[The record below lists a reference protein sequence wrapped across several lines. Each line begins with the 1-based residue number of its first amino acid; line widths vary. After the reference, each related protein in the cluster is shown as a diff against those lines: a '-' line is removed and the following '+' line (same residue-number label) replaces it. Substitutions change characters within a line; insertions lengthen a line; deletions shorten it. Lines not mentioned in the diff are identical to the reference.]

1 MNDKETLVAHRR
13 HPRRPANAPIA
24 VIGMG
29 CQLPGGADSPAA
41 LWRLLVKGRE
51 AVSTP
56 PPGRETANPGEK
68 LPTDTQPAYHRGGY
82 LKEVSR
88 FDADFFGVAG
98 READVLDP
106 QHRLLLEVVWEAL
119 EHAGLPPE
127 RLTGSPTGVF
137 TGLSYN
143 DYMDQLAGRPQEL
156 EGSILTNGHCVAAG
170 RVSYLLGLHGPSIAL
185 DTACSSSLVAF
196 HLACES
202 LHREE
207 CDLALA
213 AGVTLMLAP
222 RVTRSFAR
230 MGMLSPTGRCHTF
243 DAAADGFV
251 RGEGC
256 GVVVLKRLADA
267 RRDGDR
273 ILAVVRGSAVNQDGR
288 SDGLA
293 APSLAAQQALYRT
306 AIDRA
311 GVDPARISLVEAHGT
326 GTPVGDPVEFASL
339 AAVYGNGFSPCALGS
354 VKTVL
359 GHLEPAAG
367 ITGLIKTVLCLQH
380 GIIPPNLHF
389 TRWNPAI
396 AADATRFFVPVECT
410 PWPGNQPVRLAA
422 VSSFGFSGTNAHVIL
437 QQPPK
442 PRRRASLSASRG
454 PRPSPPEVILVAA
467 GSHQALPVA
476 ASRLADWLDNDTTD
490 APLRDIAHTMALRR
504 SPGRGRLAVVARSRT
519 ETTDALRQFADGQ
532 PHPALIPG
540 STDVTAPR
548 HPVWVFSGQGSQWPG
563 MGRELLT
570 RNKAFA
576 KALTDV
582 DALIRNEAGF
592 SVLELIR
599 AGEPITGC
607 PQVQPVLF
615 ALQTALAAAWQAHGI
630 QPAAV
635 IGHSMGE
642 AAAAVVAGA
651 LTLADGVRV
660 ICRRS
665 ALLERIAG
673 TGAMASVRLPQATIQ
688 ATLTDTHAVSV
699 AVLAAPDTT
708 IISGDADQIA
718 HLISQWDQ
726 LGIPATPIAVDVA
739 SHSPYV
745 DPLLPE
751 LHQALSSLTPRPP
764 CIPFYSTVTE
774 DPRHS
779 PLLDADYW
787 CDNLRR
793 PVRFHPA
800 VVAAA
805 QDRHQIYIEISPHP
819 VVTQSLTN
827 SLTELIPDAVV
838 LPTLRRAQDEFTT
851 FQTQLATLHCHG
863 GTVDWTPLYG
873 DGDLVDTPTITFDRT
888 RHWAA
893 GRALPTEADAL
904 PGRHTETPGD
914 QVRHTWSATAPA
926 LHLPWLNDHH
936 VHGTP
941 VLPGAGFCA
950 LLHTT
955 ARTALTGTPTDIRLT
970 DITFQDLLR
979 LDDDTQMSTTVALTT
994 GEQAACEVHSRNP
1007 DGSWQLHAAAI
1018 ARRGLAP
1025 HDTRATSVSG
1035 LSDRH
1040 PVPLDPARLYAS
1052 LRARGLEHGPAFTGI
1067 TTLRT
1072 TSRQDSFW
1080 ADIQLPL
1087 TARTPEPALSVHP
1100 VLLDLC
1106 LQLLVAG
1113 LGSESTPAPILPV
1126 QVRALRIL
1134 GDPAQAAHAHARVTE
1149 SSGTTLAGDVRV
1161 LNAQGQPVLALD
1173 GVQFTRRE
1181 PAERTA
1187 VDQWFVEPGW
1197 HRAPPP
1203 RTAPTPS
1210 GNWLIVDEGDG
1221 QAEHLAAVLRAA
1233 GAETQVWQC
1242 LPGVEE
1248 LAPLA
1253 ETFGQHLATLTNP
1266 WRGVVLLFA
1275 APSASDADPVQG
1287 AQQRVRRLLAF
1298 AQAAD
1303 EHCGAWR
1310 LYAVTRHAYAVT
1322 ADESGHPAHSTV
1334 RGVARVMA
1342 VEQPRMRPTLIDTD
1356 PGEDGLRALAA
1367 ELLADAPEDEVA
1379 LRGDTRYVARIDRA
1393 PITPTE
1399 RSACATR
1406 TVRFGQDGFRLR
1418 VGQLGD
1424 LDSLELA
1431 ATGRRWPGEGE
1442 VEVRV
1447 DAAGLN
1453 FRDVLTSL
1461 GMLGSEPATPYRIGF
1476 ECAGEV
1482 SAVGPG
1488 VSHVR
1493 PGDPVVA
1500 VQLEGGAFGSFIT
1513 LPATAVIPVP
1523 PVLAPITAAGLPTAF
1538 LTAWYALRHV
1548 AQLAPG
1554 ERVLIHSGTGGTGLA
1569 AIAVAHL
1576 LGADVLATAG
1586 SEDKRRHLRGMG
1598 IRCVMDSRTL
1608 GFAEQTRQA
1617 TDGQGADVVLNSL
1630 AGPAVRAGLESLRPF
1645 GRFIELGVRDILAD
1659 APLGLAPLRHNIT
1672 FSTVD
1677 LIELQQRRPELFAA
1691 VFREVMDHIAA
1702 QRLKPLLCT
1711 EYPLD
1716 RAADAFRLMA
1726 RAGHIGKIVLT
1737 VPNRGEATA
1746 VLPDGPPVVRAD
1758 GAYIITGGLG
1768 GLGLA
1773 TARWLAEQGAG
1784 RIILNGRRSASLET
1798 ARVINDLTSS
1808 TTVVLGDISRPDT
1821 AQRLVTAAT
1830 HGGMPL
1836 RGILHCAMVLDDAA
1850 LATVRD
1856 HQLKRVWAPKVT
1868 GAWNLH
1874 QATAAQSLDWF
1885 VLYSSMSSLLGNAG
1899 QGTYAAAN
1907 AWLDAFATW
1916 RTRNGLPTLAVD
1928 WGPWGETGQATDFA
1942 ERGYETIP
1950 TRKGLQAL
1958 HSLLA
1963 HQRVRTAVI
1972 PGPPQTWIP
1981 SAAAHSSLFEL
1992 LAPAP
1997 AEVAEPATDG
2007 GGGNAFKRPQ
2017 GGIRPQ
2023 LEALPAGIA
2032 RQTALESYLADHIR
2046 AILRTG
2052 SSTLDPHTP
2061 LKSLGFDS
2069 LLATELRIRL
2079 DTDLDVRLAS
2089 NFVWQHPTV
2098 ASLATALVLHM
2109 GLAPQDEPPLS
2120 DTSP

>member
-1 MNDKETLVAHRR
+1 MAHRR
-13 HPRRPANAPIA
+13 HPRRPANAPLA

-29 CQLPGGADSPAA
+29 CRLPGDADSPAA

-56 PPGRETANPGEK
+56 PPGRETANPGDG
-68 LPTDTQPAYHRGGY
+68 LSTDAQPPFHRGGY
-82 LKEVSR
+82 LKDVSR
-88 FDADFFGVAG
+88 FDADFFGVSG

-202 LHREE
+202 LHRQE

-256 GVVVLKRLADA
+256 GAVVLKRLADA

-293 APSLAAQQALYRT
+293 APSLTAQQNLYRT

-311 GVDPARISLVEAHGT
+311 GIDPARISLVEAHGT
-326 GTPVGDPVEFASL
+326 GTPIGDPVEFASL
-339 AAVYGNGFSPCALGS
+339 AAVYGNGRSPCALGS

-442 PRRRASLSASRG
+442 PRRRTSLPATRR
-454 PRPSPPEVILVAA
+454 PRPTPPEVILVAA
-467 GSHQALPVA
+467 GSRQALPA
-476 ASRLADWLDNDTTD
+476 AARRLADWLDNDGAD
-490 APLRDIAHTMALRR
+490 APLRDIAHTLALRR
-504 SPGRGRLAVVARSRT
+504 SPGRGRIAVIARSRT
-519 ETTDALRQFADGQ
+519 ETVDALRQFVDGR

-540 STDVTAPR
+540 TTDVTAPR
-548 HPVWVFSGQGSQWPG
+548 QPVWVFSGQGSQWPG
-563 MGRELLT
+563 MGRELLAH
-570 RNKAFA
+570 NKAFA

-599 AGEPITGC
+599 AGEPVTGC
-607 PQVQPVLF
+607 PRVQPALF
-615 ALQTALAAAWQAHGI
+615 ALQIALAATWQAHAVR
-630 QPAAV
+630 PAAV

-673 TGAMASVRLPQATIQ
+673 AGAMASVGLAQATIQ
-688 ATLTDTHAVSV
+688 ATLADADADAVSV

-718 HLISQWDQ
+718 HLISQWDR
-726 LGIPATPIAVDVA
+726 LGVPANAIAVDVA
-739 SHSPYV
+739 SHSPHV

-751 LHQALSSLTPRPP
+751 LHQALSGLTPRPP
-764 CIPFYSTVTE
+764 RIPFYSTVTE
-774 DPRHS
+774 DPRHT
-779 PLLDADYW
+779 PLLDAAYW

-819 VVTQSLTN
+819 VVTQSLTD
-827 SLTELIPDAVV
+827 SLAELVPDAVA
-838 LPTLRRAQDEFTT
+838 LPTLRRAQDEPTT
-851 FQTQLATLHCHG
+851 FRAQLATLHCHG
-863 GTVDWTPLYG
+863 GTVDWSPLYG

-893 GRALPTEADAL
+893 GRALPTDADAL

-955 ARTALTGTPTDIRLT
+955 ARTALTGTPTDIHLT

-979 LDDDTQMSTTVALTT
+979 LDDDTQISTTVTLTT
-994 GEQAACEVHSRNP
+994 GEQATCEIHSRNP
-1007 DGSWQLHAAAI
+1007 GGSWQLHAAAI

-1025 HDTRATSVSG
+1025 HDARATSVPG

-1052 LRARGLEHGPAFTGI
+1052 LRACGLEHGPAFTGI

-1080 ADIQLPL
+1080 ADIQLPP

-1113 LGSESTPAPILPV
+1113 LGFESTPAPILPV

-1149 SSGTTLAGDVRV
+1149 NNGTTLTGDVRV
-1161 LNAQGQPVLALD
+1161 LDPQGQPVLALD
-1173 GVQFTRRE
+1173 GVRFTRRE
-1181 PAERTA
+1181 RTERNT
-1187 VDQWFVEPGW
+1187 VDQWFMELGW
-1197 HRAPPP
+1197 HRALSP
-1203 RTAPTPS
+1203 RTAPTPP
-1210 GNWLIVDEGDG
+1210 GNWLIMDEGDG
-1221 QAEHLAAVLRAA
+1221 QAEHLAALLRAA
-1233 GAETQVWQC
+1233 GAGTQVRQC
-1242 LPGVEE
+1242 PSDVEE
-1248 LAPLA
+1248 LPPLA
-1253 ETFGQHLATLTNP
+1253 DTFGRHLATGTDP
-1266 WRGVVLLFA
+1266 WRAVVLLFA
-1275 APSASDADPVQG
+1275 APSAPDTDPVQG
-1287 AQQRVRRLLAF
+1287 AQQRARLLLAL

-1303 EHCGAWR
+1303 EHCGAPR

-1322 ADESGHPAHSTV
+1322 ADEPGHPAHTTV

-1356 PGEDGLRALAA
+1356 PGENGLRALAT

-1379 LRGDTRYVARIDRA
+1379 LRGDTRHVARIDRA

-1399 RSACATR
+1399 RAACATR

-1418 VGQLGD
+1418 VGRLGD

-1431 ATGRRWPGEGE
+1431 ATARRQPGEGE

-1447 DAAGLN
+1447 DATGLN
-1453 FRDVLTSL
+1453 FRDVLTAL
-1461 GMLGSEPATPYRIGF
+1461 GMLGSEPATSYRIGF

-1488 VSHVR
+1488 VHHVR
-1493 PGDPVVA
+1493 PGDTVLA

-1523 PVLAPITAAGLPTAF
+1523 PALAPTTAAGLPTAF

-1554 ERVLIHSGTGGTGLA
+1554 ERVLIHSATGGTGLA

-1586 SEDKRRHLRGMG
+1586 TEEKRRHLRGMG
-1598 IRCVMDSRTL
+1598 IRCVMDSRSL
-1608 GFAEQTRQA
+1608 DFAEQTRQA

-1677 LIELQQRRPELFAA
+1677 LIELQQRRPKLFAT

-1716 RAADAFRLMA
+1716 RAADAFHLMA

-1737 VPNRGEATA
+1737 VPDRGEITA

-1784 RIILNGRRSASLET
+1784 RIILNGRRAASLEA
-1798 ARVINDLTSS
+1798 ARAINALTSS

-1830 HGGMPL
+1830 SGGVPL
-1836 RGILHCAMVLDDAA
+1836 RGIAHCAMVLDDAA

-1874 QATAAQSLDWF
+1874 QATAAHSLDWF

-1907 AWLDAFATW
+1907 AWLDSFATW

-1950 TRKGLQAL
+1950 TRKGLEAL

-1963 HQRVRTAVI
+1963 HQRVQTAVI
-1972 PGPPQTWIP
+1972 PGQPQTWIP
-1981 SAAAHSSLFEL
+1981 DAAAHSSLFEL

-1997 AEVAEPATDG
+1997 AEGTEPAAD
-2007 GGGNAFKRPQ
+2007 GGNALKRPQ

-2023 LEALPAGIA
+2023 LDALPAGIA

-2098 ASLATALVLHM
+2098 ASLATALAIHM
-2109 GLAPQDEPPLS
+2109 GLAPRDEPPLP
-2120 DTSP
+2120 DTRP

>member
-1 MNDKETLVAHRR
+1 
-13 HPRRPANAPIA
+13 
-24 VIGMG
+24 MG
-29 CQLPGGADSPAA
+29 CRLPGDADSPAA
-41 LWRLLVKGRE
+41 LWRLLVEGRE

-56 PPGRETANPGEK
+56 PPGRGMTHPQDG
-68 LPTDTQPAYHRGGY
+68 LPAPAPPAFHRGGY
-82 LKEVSR
+82 LKDVSH
-88 FDADFFGVAG
+88 FDADFFGVSG

-106 QHRLLLEVVWEAL
+106 QHRLLLEVAWEAL
-119 EHAGLPPE
+119 EHAGMPPE
-127 RLTGSPTGVF
+127 RLAGSPTGVF

-170 RVSYLLGLHGPSIAL
+170 RLSYLLGLHGPSIAL

-202 LHREE
+202 LHRQD

-222 RVTRSFAR
+222 RITRSFAR
-230 MGMLSPTGRCHTF
+230 MGMLSPTGHCHTF

-256 GVVVLKRLADA
+256 GAVVLKRLADA

-293 APSLAAQQALYRT
+293 APSRTAQQNLYRT
-306 AIDRA
+306 ALDRA
-311 GVDPARISLVEAHGT
+311 GVDPARISLIEAHGT
-326 GTPVGDPVEFASL
+326 GTPIGDPVEFASL
-339 AAVYGNGFSPCALGS
+339 AAVYGNGLSPCALGS
-354 VKTVL
+354 VKTIL

-380 GIIPPNLHF
+380 ATIPPNLHF

-396 AADATRFFVPVECT
+396 SADTTRFYVPVQCT
-410 PWPGNQPVRLAA
+410 PWPRNQPVRLAA

-437 QQPPK
+437 QQPPTPRRTTLPAPRK
-442 PRRRASLSASRG
+442 PRL
-454 PRPSPPEVILVAA
+454 SPPEAILVAA
-467 GSHQALPVA
+467 GSHQALPA
-476 ASRLADWLDNDTTD
+476 AARRLADWLDHDGART
-490 APLRDIAHTMALRR
+490 PLRDTAHTLALRR
-504 SPGRGRLAVVARSRT
+504 SPGRGRLAVLARSRT
-519 ETTDALRQFADGQ
+519 ETVKALRLFADGR

-540 STDVTAPR
+540 TTDITAPR
-548 HPVWVFSGQGSQWPG
+548 QPVWVFSGQGSQWPG

-570 RNKAFA
+570 HNKTFA

-582 DALIRNEAGF
+582 DTLIRNEAGF

-607 PQVQPVLF
+607 PKIQPTLF
-615 ALQTALAAAWQAHGI
+615 ALQIALAATWQAHGVR
-630 QPAAV
+630 PAAV

-642 AAAAVVAGA
+642 AAAAVVAEA

-673 TGAMASVRLPQATIQ
+673 TGAMASVGLPQAALE
-688 ATLTDTHAVSV
+688 ATLADTGADAVSV

-708 IISGDADQIA
+708 IISGDRDQIT
-718 HLISQWDQ
+718 HLTGQWNQ
-726 LGIPATPIAVDVA
+726 LGIPASPIAVDVA
-739 SHSPYV
+739 SHSPHV
-745 DPLLPE
+745 DPLLPD
-751 LHQALSSLTPRPP
+751 LHQALSGLNPRPP
-764 CIPFYSTVTE
+764 RIPFYSTVTQ
-774 DPRHS
+774 DPRHA
-779 PLLDADYW
+779 PLLDAAYW

-800 VVAAA
+800 VTAAA
-805 QDRHQIYIEISPHP
+805 QDRHQLYIEISPHP
-819 VVTQSLTN
+819 VVTQTLTDT
-827 SLTELIPDAVV
+827 LTELTPTAVV
-838 LPTLRRAQDEFTT
+838 LPTLRRAQDEPTT
-851 FQTQLATLHCHG
+851 FLTQLATLHCNG

-873 DGDLVDTPTITFDRT
+873 AGDLADTPTITFDRT
-888 RHWAA
+888 RHWAT
-893 GRALPTEADAL
+893 GRATLPPADAL
-904 PGRHTETPGD
+904 PGHHTETPGD

-936 VHGTP
+936 VHNTP

-950 LLHTT
+950 LFHTT
-955 ARTALTGTPTDIRLT
+955 AHAALTGAPTDIALT

-979 LDDDTQMSTTVALTT
+979 LDDNTQMSTTVTPAT
-994 GEQAACEVHSRNP
+994 GGQAACEIHSRNP
-1007 DGSWQLHAAAI
+1007 DGSWQLHATAT
-1018 ARRGLAP
+1018 ARREPAP
-1025 HDTRATSVSG
+1025 HDTRPASVPA
-1035 LSDRH
+1035 LRDRH
-1040 PVPLDPARLYAS
+1040 PVPLDPARLYTT
-1052 LRARGLEHGPAFTGI
+1052 LRACGLEHGPAFTGI
-1067 TTLRT
+1067 TTLHT
-1072 TSRQDSFW
+1072 TNRQDSFW
-1080 ADIQLPL
+1080 ADIQLPP
-1087 TARTPEPALSVHP
+1087 TARTPEPALSIHP

-1113 LGSESTPAPILPV
+1113 IGFESPPAPILPL
-1126 QVRALRIL
+1126 QIRTLRIL

-1149 SSGTTLAGDVRV
+1149 NSRTTLAGDIRV
-1161 LNAQGQPVLALD
+1161 LNAQGQPLLALD
-1173 GVQFTRRE
+1173 GVRFTRRE
-1181 PAERTA
+1181 PAQDNT
-1187 VDQWFVEPGW
+1187 VDQWFMQLGW
-1197 HRAPPP
+1197 H
-1203 RTAPTPS
+1203 PTPS
-1210 GNWLIVDEGDG
+1210 PRPTTTPPGNWLIMDEGDG
-1221 QAEHLAAVLRAA
+1221 QGEHLAALLRAA
-1233 GAETQVWQC
+1233 GAHTEVKEY
-1242 LPGVEE
+1242 PSNAEE

-1253 ETFGQHLATLTNP
+1253 HTFAQHLTTRTKP
-1266 WRGVVLLFA
+1266 WHAVVLLFR
-1275 APSASDADPVQG
+1275 APTTPHTDPLQG
-1287 AQQRVRRLLAF
+1287 AQQRARQLLAF

-1303 EHCGAWR
+1303 EHSGAWR

-1322 ADESGHPAHSTV
+1322 EDESGHPAHSTV

-1342 VEQPRMRPTLIDTD
+1342 VEQPHLRPTLIDTD
-1356 PGEDGLRALAA
+1356 PGENGLRALAA

-1379 LRGDTRYVARIDRA
+1379 LRGDTRHIARIERA
-1393 PITPTE
+1393 PITPAE
-1399 RSACATR
+1399 RTACTTR

-1418 VGQLGD
+1418 VGQPGN

-1431 ATGRRWPGEGE
+1431 ATGRRQPGEGE

-1447 DAAGLN
+1447 HAAGLN
-1453 FRDVLTSL
+1453 FRDVLTTL

-1476 ECAGEV
+1476 ECAGEI

-1488 VSHVR
+1488 VHHLR
-1493 PGDPVVA
+1493 PKDPVLA

-1513 LPATAVIPVP
+1513 LPAQAVTPLP
-1523 PVLAPITAAGLPTAF
+1523 PTLTPTTAAGLPTAF

-1548 AQLAPG
+1548 AHLAPG
-1554 ERVLIHSGTGGTGLA
+1554 ERVLIHSATGGTGLA
-1569 AIAVAHL
+1569 AIAVARL
-1576 LGADVLATAG
+1576 LGADILATAG
-1586 SEDKRRHLRGMG
+1586 SEEKRHHLRGMG

-1608 GFAEQTRQA
+1608 DFTEQTRQA
-1617 TDGQGADVVLNSL
+1617 TDGQGVDVVLNSL
-1630 AGPAVRAGLESLRPF
+1630 AGPAIRAGLETLRPF

-1659 APLGLAPLRHNIT
+1659 APLKLAPLRHNIT

-1677 LIELQQRRPELFAA
+1677 LIELQQQRPELFAT
-1691 VFREVMDHIAA
+1691 VFREAMDHIAA

-1716 RAADAFRLMA
+1716 RAADAFHLMA
-1726 RAGHIGKIVLT
+1726 RAGHLGKIVLT
-1737 VPNRGEATA
+1737 VPDQGETTA
-1746 VLPDGPPVVRAD
+1746 VLPDGPPLVRTD
-1758 GAYIITGGLG
+1758 SAYIITGGLS

-1773 TARWLAEQGAG
+1773 TARWLADQGAG
-1784 RIILNGRRSASLET
+1784 RIILNGRRCPSPET
-1798 ARVINDLTSS
+1798 ARAINDLTSS
-1808 TTVVLGDISRPDT
+1808 TTVVLGDISRPET

-1830 HGGMPL
+1830 SGGVPL
-1836 RGILHCAMVLDDAA
+1836 RGIVHCAMVLDDAA
-1850 LATVRD
+1850 LATVQE
-1856 HQLKRVWAPKVT
+1856 HQLKRVWDPKAT

-1874 QATAAQSLDWF
+1874 QATATHSPDWF

-1928 WGPWGETGQATDFA
+1928 WGPWGETGQAVDFA

-1950 TRKGLQAL
+1950 TRKGLEAL
-1958 HSLLA
+1958 RSLLA
-1963 HQRVRTAVI
+1963 HRRVQTAVI
-1972 PGPPQTWIP
+1972 PGPAKTWIP

-1992 LAPAP
+1992 LTPAHTEAPETITNQNNGP
-1997 AEVAEPATDG
+1997 KHHQ
-2007 GGGNAFKRPQ
+2007 NS
-2017 GGIRPQ
+2017 IRPRLQ
-2023 LEALPAGIA
+2023 ALPPGIA

-2046 AILRTG
+2046 TILRTG

-2098 ASLATALVLHM
+2098 ASLATALALHM
-2109 GLAPQDEPPLS
+2109 GLALQNESPLS
-2120 DTSP
+2120 DTTP

>member
-1 MNDKETLVAHRR
+1 MAHRTR
-13 HPRRPANAPIA
+13 PRSPANAPIA

-29 CQLPGGADSPAA
+29 CRLPGDADSPAA
-41 LWRLLVKGRE
+41 LWRLLVEGRE
-51 AVSTP
+51 AVSPP
-56 PPGRETANPGEK
+56 PPGRETADPGERP
-68 LPTDTQPAYHRGGY
+68 PTDAHPPFHRGGY

-256 GVVVLKRLADA
+256 GAVVLKRLADA

-293 APSLAAQQALYRT
+293 APSLTAQQALYRT

-339 AAVYGNGFSPCALGS
+339 AAVYGNGLSPCALGS

-410 PWPGNQPVRLAA
+410 PWPGNQPIRLAA

-442 PRRRASLSASRG
+442 PRRTSLPA
-454 PRPSPPEVILVAA
+454 PRRPQPLPPEVILVAA
-467 GSHQALPVA
+467 GSRQALPA
-476 ASRLADWLDNDTTD
+476 AARRLADWLDNDTTD
-490 APLRDIAHTMALRR
+490 APLRDIAHTLALRR
-504 SPGRGRLAVVARSRT
+504 SPGRGRLAVFARSRAKT
-519 ETTDALRQFADGQ
+519 VEALRQFADGQ
-532 PHPALIPG
+532 PHPALVPG

-570 RNKAFA
+570 HNKAFA

-599 AGEPITGC
+599 AGEPVTAC

-615 ALQTALAAAWQAHGI
+615 ALQTALAATWQAYGVR
-630 QPAAV
+630 PAAV

-673 TGAMASVRLPQATIQ
+673 TGAMASVGLAKATIQ
-688 ATLTDTHAVSV
+688 ATLADTGADAVSV

-708 IISGDADQIA
+708 IISGDADQVA
-718 HLISQWDQ
+718 RLISQWDR
-726 LGIPATPIAVDVA
+726 LGIPANAIAVDVA
-739 SHSPYV
+739 SHSPHV
-745 DPLLPE
+745 DPLLPD
-751 LHQALSSLTPRPP
+751 LHQALSDLTPRPP
-764 CIPFYSTVTE
+764 RIPFYSTVTE
-774 DPRHS
+774 DPRHT
-779 PLLDADYW
+779 PLLDAAYW

-800 VVAAA
+800 VTAAA
-805 QDRHQIYIEISPHP
+805 QDRHQVYIEISPHP

-827 SLTELIPDAVV
+827 SLTELVPDAVV
-838 LPTLRRAQDEFTT
+838 LPTLRRAQDELTT
-851 FQTQLATLHCHG
+851 LLTQLATLHCHG

-888 RHWAA
+888 RHWAT
-893 GRALPTEADAL
+893 GRALPTDTGAL
-904 PGRHTETPGD
+904 PGRHTETPGN
-914 QVRHTWSATAPA
+914 QIRHTWNATAPA
-926 LHLPWLNDHH
+926 HHLPWLNDHH

-955 ARTALTGTPTDIRLT
+955 ARTALTATPTDIHLT
-970 DITFQDLLR
+970 DITFHDLLR
-979 LDDDTQMSTTVALTT
+979 LDDDTQISTTVTPTT
-994 GEQAACEVHSRNP
+994 GEQATCEIHSKNP
-1007 DGSWQLHAAAI
+1007 NGSWQLHATAT
-1018 ARRGLAP
+1018 ARREPAP
-1025 HDTRATSVSG
+1025 HDTRATSVPG
-1035 LSDRH
+1035 LSHRH
-1040 PVPLDPARLYAS
+1040 PVPLDPATLYAS

-1072 TSRQDSFW
+1072 TRRQDSFW
-1080 ADIQLPL
+1080 ADIQLPP

-1100 VLLDLC
+1100 VLLDLS

-1113 LGSESTPAPILPV
+1113 AGFESTPAPILPV

-1134 GDPAQAAHAHARVTE
+1134 GDPAKAAHAHARVTE
-1149 SSGTTLAGDVRV
+1149 NSGTTLAGDVRV
-1161 LNAQGQPVLALD
+1161 LDTQGQPVLALD
-1173 GVQFTRRE
+1173 GVRFTRRE
-1181 PAERTA
+1181 PVEPHA
-1187 VDQWFVEPGW
+1187 VDQWFMELGW
-1197 HRAPPP
+1197 HRTPPP
-1203 RTAPTPS
+1203 HTAPTPP

-1221 QAEHLAAVLRAA
+1221 QAEHLAALLRTA
-1233 GAETQVWQC
+1233 GAETQVRQC
-1242 LPGVEE
+1242 PPDVEE

-1253 ETFGQHLATLTNP
+1253 DTFGRHLATPTNP
-1266 WRGVVLLFA
+1266 WRAVVLLFA
-1275 APSASDADPVQG
+1275 APTTPDPVQG
-1287 AQQRVRRLLAF
+1287 AQQRARRLLAL

-1303 EHCGAWR
+1303 EHCAGGR

-1322 ADESGHPAHSTV
+1322 ADEPGHPAHSTV

-1356 PGEDGLRALAA
+1356 PGENGLRALAA

-1379 LRGDTRYVARIDRA
+1379 LRGDTRHVARIDRA

-1399 RSACATR
+1399 RTARATR

-1418 VGQLGD
+1418 VGRLGD

-1431 ATGRRWPGEGE
+1431 ATGRRRPGEGE

-1447 DAAGLN
+1447 DATGLN

-1461 GMLGSEPATPYRIGF
+1461 GMLGSDPDTPYRIGF

-1488 VSHVR
+1488 VHHIR
-1493 PGDPVVA
+1493 PGDTVLA
-1500 VQLEGGAFGSFIT
+1500 LQLQGGAFGSFIT
-1513 LPATAVIPVP
+1513 LPATAVTPAP
-1523 PVLAPITAAGLPTAF
+1523 PTLAPTTAAGLPTAF

-1548 AQLAPG
+1548 AQLTPG
-1554 ERVLIHSGTGGTGLA
+1554 ERVLIHSATGGTGLA

-1576 LGADVLATAG
+1576 LGANVLATAG

-1598 IRCVMDSRTL
+1598 IRHVMDSRTL
-1608 GFAEQTRQA
+1608 DFAEQTRQA
-1617 TDGQGADVVLNSL
+1617 TDGHGVDVVLNSL

-1677 LIELQQRRPELFAA
+1677 LIELQQRRPELFAT

-1716 RAADAFRLMA
+1716 RAADAFHLMA
-1726 RAGHIGKIVLT
+1726 RAAHIGKIVLT
-1737 VPNRGEATA
+1737 VPDRGETTA

-1773 TARWLAEQGAG
+1773 TARWLTEQGAG
-1784 RIILNGRRSASLET
+1784 RIILNGRRPASLET
-1798 ARVINDLTSS
+1798 ARAINDLTSS
-1808 TTVVLGDISRPDT
+1808 TTVVLGDISHPDT

-1850 LATVRD
+1850 LTTTRE

-1874 QATAAQSLDWF
+1874 QATAANPLDWF

-1950 TRKGLQAL
+1950 TRKGLEAL

-1963 HQRVRTAVI
+1963 HQRVQTAVI
-1972 PGPPQTWIP
+1972 PGPAQTWIP

-1997 AEVAEPATDG
+1997 ADGTEPATDG
-2007 GGGNAFKRPQ
+2007 GNALKRPQ
-2017 GGIRPQ
+2017 DGIRPR

-2052 SSTLDPHTP
+2052 STTLDPHTP

-2079 DTDLDVRLAS
+2079 DTDLDVRLAG
-2089 NFVWQHPTV
+2089 NFVWQHPTI
-2098 ASLATALVLHM
+2098 ASLATALALHM
-2109 GLAPQDEPPLS
+2109 GLAPRDEPPLS
-2120 DTSP
+2120 DTSS

>member
-1 MNDKETLVAHRR
+1 MANNS

-29 CQLPGGADSPAA
+29 CRLPGDADSPAA
-41 LWRLLVKGRE
+41 LWRLLMAGRE
-51 AVSTP
+51 AVGAP
-56 PPGRETANPGEK
+56 PPGREMTNPGHG
-68 LPTDTQPAYHRGGY
+68 PSADAQPAFRRGGY
-82 LKEVSR
+82 LKDVSR
-88 FDADFFGVAG
+88 FDADFFGVSG

-119 EHAGLPPE
+119 EHAGLPPD

-137 TGLSYN
+137 AGLSYN

-170 RVSYLLGLHGPSIAL
+170 RVSYLLGLHGPSITL

-196 HLACES
+196 HLACEA

-207 CDLALA
+207 CDLSLA

-293 APSLAAQQALYRT
+293 APSLTAQQALYRT
-306 AIDRA
+306 ALDRA
-311 GVDPARISLVEAHGT
+311 DADPARISLVEAHGT

-339 AAVYGNGFSPCALGS
+339 AAVYGNGLSPCALGS

-396 AADATRFFVPVECT
+396 TANGTRFFVPVTCT
-410 PWPGNQPVRLAA
+410 PWPGKQPVRLAA

-442 PRRRASLSASRG
+442 PSRRARLPA
-454 PRPSPPEVILVAA
+454 PRRPRTAPPEVILVAA
-467 GSHQALPVA
+467 GSHRALPTA
-476 ASRLADWLDNDTTD
+476 ARRLVDWLDADGATV
-490 APLRDIAHTMALRR
+490 PLRDVAHTLALRR
-504 SPGRGRLAVVARSRT
+504 SPGRGRLAVVARSRADT
-519 ETTDALRQFADGQ
+519 VDALRLFADGL
-532 PHPALIPG
+532 PHPALISG
-540 STDVTAPR
+540 AADVTAPR
-548 HPVWVFSGQGSQWPG
+548 KPVWVFSGQGSQWPG
-563 MGRELLT
+563 MGRELLAQ
-570 RNKAFA
+570 NEAFA

-582 DALIRNEAGF
+582 DALIRKEAGF
-592 SVLELIR
+592 SALELIR
-599 AGEPITGC
+599 AGEPVTGC
-607 PQVQPVLF
+607 PRIQPVLF
-615 ALQTALAAAWQAHGI
+615 ALQIALAAAWQAHGVR
-630 QPAAV
+630 PAAV

-673 TGAMASVRLPQATIQ
+673 TGAMASVDLDQATVE
-688 ATLTDTHAVSV
+688 AALVDVGADAVSV

-718 HLISQWDQ
+718 QLISLWDQ
-726 LGIPATPIAVDVA
+726 RGIPAVPIAVDVA
-739 SHSPYV
+739 SHSPHV
-745 DPLLPE
+745 DPLLTD
-751 LHQALSSLTPRPP
+751 LHQALSGLAPRPP
-764 CIPFYSTVTE
+764 RIPFYSTVAE

-779 PLLDADYW
+779 PLLDAAYW

-800 VVAAA
+800 VAAA
-805 QDRHQIYIEISPHP
+805 ALDRHQVYIEISPHP
-819 VVTQSLTN
+819 VVTQSLTG
-827 SLTELIPDAVV
+827 SLAELVPDAVV
-838 LPTLRRAQDEFTT
+838 LPTLRRAQDEPTT
-851 FQTQLATLHCHG
+851 FRTQLATLHCNG
-863 GTVDWTPLYG
+863 GTVDWALLYG
-873 DGDLVDTPTITFDRT
+873 DGGLADAPTITFDRT

-893 GRALPTEADAL
+893 GQAPSDGADAL
-904 PGRHTETPGD
+904 PGRHTEIPGD
-914 QVRHTWSATAPA
+914 QIRHTWHATAPA
-926 LHLPWLNDHH
+926 RHLPWLDDHH
-936 VHGTP
+936 VHGTS

-955 ARTALTGTPTDIRLT
+955 ARTALTGAATDIGLT
-970 DITFQDLLR
+970 DITFHDLLR
-979 LDDDTQMSTTVALTT
+979 LNDDTEMSTTVTLTT
-994 GEQAACEVHSRNP
+994 GEQAACEIHSRNP
-1007 DGSWQLHAAAI
+1007 DGSWQLHTTAL
-1018 ARRGLAP
+1018 ARRVLAP
-1025 HDTRATSVSG
+1025 HDTRATSLPG
-1035 LSDRH
+1035 LGHRH
-1040 PVPLDPARLYAS
+1040 PVPLDPARLYAR
-1052 LRARGLEHGPAFTGI
+1052 LRACGLEHGPAFTGI

-1072 TSRQDSFW
+1072 TSRRDSFW
-1080 ADIQLPL
+1080 ADIQLPS

-1113 LGSESTPAPILPV
+1113 VGLESAPAPILPV
-1126 QVRALRIL
+1126 QVRTLRIL
-1134 GDPAQAAHAHARVTE
+1134 GDPAQAVHAHARVTE
-1149 SSGTTLAGDVRV
+1149 KSDTTLVGDVRV
-1161 LNAQGQPVLALD
+1161 LDAHGRPVLALD
-1173 GVQFTRRE
+1173 GVRFSRHE
-1181 PAERTA
+1181 PADSTA
-1187 VDQWFVEPGW
+1187 VDQWFMELGW
-1197 HRAPPP
+1197 YHVPPP
-1203 RTAPTPS
+1203 GTALTPP
-1210 GNWLIVDEGDG
+1210 GNWLVVDEGDG
-1221 QAEHLAAVLRAA
+1221 QAERLAALLRAA
-1233 GAETQVWQC
+1233 GARCEAREC
-1242 LPGVEE
+1242 PSDGEE
-1248 LAPLA
+1248 LVTLTD
-1253 ETFGQHLATLTNP
+1253 TFGRYLATGTDP
-1266 WRGVVLLFA
+1266 WRAVVLLSGT
-1275 APSASDADPVQG
+1275 PSAPDTDPVQG
-1287 AQQRVRRLLAF
+1287 AQQQARRLLAF
-1298 AQAAD
+1298 AQAAE

-1310 LYAVTRHAYAVT
+1310 LYAVTWHACAVT
-1322 ADESGHPAHSTV
+1322 ADEAGHPAHSTV

-1342 VEQPRMRPTLIDTD
+1342 VEQPRMRPTLVDTD
-1356 PGEDGLRALAA
+1356 PGEEGLRALAA

-1379 LRGDTRYVARIDRA
+1379 LRGGTRYVARIDRA

-1399 RSACATR
+1399 RTARATR

-1418 VGQLGD
+1418 VGRLGD

-1431 ATGRRWPGEGE
+1431 ATDRRRPGEGE

-1447 DAAGLN
+1447 DATGLN

-1461 GMLGSEPATPYRIGF
+1461 GMLGSEPATRYRIGF

-1488 VSHVR
+1488 VDHLR
-1493 PGDPVVA
+1493 PGDAVLA

-1523 PVLAPITAAGLPTAF
+1523 QGLAPATAAGLPTAF

-1554 ERVLIHSGTGGTGLA
+1554 ERVLIHSATGGTGLA
-1569 AIAVAHL
+1569 AIAVARL

-1586 SEDKRRHLRGMG
+1586 TEEKRNHLRGMG

-1608 GFAEQTRQA
+1608 DFAEQTRQA
-1617 TDGQGADVVLNSL
+1617 TDGQGVDVVLNAL

-1645 GRFIELGVRDILAD
+1645 GRFIELGVRDIMAD
-1659 APLGLAPLRHNIT
+1659 AALGLAPLRHNIT

-1677 LIELQQRRPELFAA
+1677 LIELQQRRPELFAT
-1691 VFREVMDHIAA
+1691 VLREVMDHIAA
-1702 QRLKPLLCT
+1702 KRLKPLLCT

-1716 RAADAFRLMA
+1716 RAADVFHLMA

-1737 VPNRGEATA
+1737 VPDRGEAIA
-1746 VLPDGPPVVRAD
+1746 VMPDGPPVVRAD

-1784 RIILNGRRSASLET
+1784 RIILNGRRPASLEA
-1798 ARVINDLTSS
+1798 ARTVNNLTVG
-1808 TTVVLGDISRPDT
+1808 TTVVLGDISRTGT
-1821 AQRLVTAAT
+1821 AERLVAAAT
-1830 HGGMPL
+1830 KGGMPL
-1836 RGILHCAMVLDDAA
+1836 RGIVHCAMVLDDAA
-1850 LATVRD
+1850 LTTVRD

-1874 QATAAQSLDWF
+1874 RAVMDHSLDWF

-1916 RTRNGLPTLAVD
+1916 RTRSGLRTLAVD
-1928 WGPWGETGQATDFA
+1928 WGPWGETGQAVDFA

-1950 TRKGLQAL
+1950 TRKGLEAL
-1958 HSLLA
+1958 HSLLT
-1963 HQRVRTAVI
+1963 HQRAQTAVI

-1981 SAAAHSSLFEL
+1981 GAAAHSSLFAL

-1997 AEVAEPATDG
+1997 GDGAEPATDG
-2007 GGGNAFKRPQ
+2007 VDAAKHSAGGAAN
-2017 GGIRPQ
+2017 IRAR
-2023 LEALPAGIA
+2023 LETLPAGIA
-2032 RQTALESYLADHIR
+2032 RQTALERYLADHIR

-2079 DTDLDVRLAS
+2079 GNDLAVRLAG
-2089 NFVWQHPTV
+2089 NFIWQHPTI
-2098 ASLATALVLHM
+2098 ASLATALAIHM
-2109 GLAPQDEPPLS
+2109 GLAPQDEPTLP
-2120 DTSP
+2120 DTDQ

>member
-1 MNDKETLVAHRR
+1 MAHRR
-13 HPRRPANAPIA
+13 HPHRPANPPIA

-29 CQLPGGADSPAA
+29 CRLPGDADSPAA

-51 AVSTP
+51 AVSAP
-56 PPGRETANPGEK
+56 PPGREMTTPQTGP
-68 LPTDTQPAYHRGGY
+68 PTHTQPAFHRGGY
-82 LKEVSR
+82 LKDVSR
-88 FDADFFGVAG
+88 FDADFFGVSG

-106 QHRLLLEVVWEAL
+106 QHRLLLEVAWEAL

-127 RLTGSPTGVF
+127 QLAGSPTGVF

-170 RVSYLLGLHGPSIAL
+170 RLSYLLGLHGPSLAL

-202 LHREE
+202 LHRED

-222 RVTRSFAR
+222 RITRSFAR
-230 MGMLSPTGRCHTF
+230 MGMLSPTGHCHTF

-273 ILAVVRGSAVNQDGR
+273 ILAVVRATAVNQDGR

-293 APSLAAQQALYRT
+293 APSLTAQQALYRT
-306 AIDRA
+306 ALDRA
-311 GVDPARISLVEAHGT
+311 GVDPARISLIEAHGT
-326 GTPVGDPVEFASL
+326 GTPLGDPVEFASL
-339 AAVYGNGFSPCALGS
+339 AAVYGNGLSPCALGS

-380 GIIPPNLHF
+380 ATIPPNLHF

-396 AADATRFFVPVECT
+396 AADTTRFFVPVECT

-437 QQPPK
+437 QQPPT
-442 PRRRASLSASRG
+442 PRRRTSLPA
-454 PRPSPPEVILVAA
+454 PRKPQPSPPEVILVAA
-467 GSHQALPVA
+467 GSHQALPA
-476 ASRLADWLDNDTTD
+476 AARRLAHWLDHDGANT
-490 APLRDIAHTMALRR
+490 PLRDTAHTLALRR
-504 SPGRGRLAVVARSRT
+504 SPGRGRLAVLARSRT
-519 ETTDALRQFADGQ
+519 DTLHALRRFADGL

-540 STDVTAPR
+540 TTDVTAPR
-548 HPVWVFSGQGSQWPG
+548 RPVWVFSGQGSQWPG
-563 MGRELLT
+563 MGRELLAHD
-570 RNKAFA
+570 KAFA
-576 KALTDV
+576 KALTRV

-599 AGEPITGC
+599 AGEPVTGC
-607 PQVQPVLF
+607 PKVQPTLF
-615 ALQTALAAAWQAHGI
+615 ALQIALAATWQAHGV

-673 TGAMASVRLPQATIQ
+673 TGAMASIGLARTTTET
-688 ATLTDTHAVSV
+688 TLADAGADAVSV

-708 IISGDADQIA
+708 VISGDPDQITR
-718 HLISQWDQ
+718 LTRQWDQ

-739 SHSPYV
+739 SHSPHV
-745 DPLLPE
+745 DPLLPD
-751 LHQALSSLTPRPP
+751 LHQALSNLTPRPP
-764 CIPFYSTVTE
+764 RIPFYSTVTE
-774 DPRHS
+774 DPRHT
-779 PLLDADYW
+779 PLLDAAYW

-800 VVAAA
+800 VTAAA
-805 QDRHQIYIEISPHP
+805 QDRHQTYIEISPHP
-819 VVTQSLTN
+819 VITQPLTDSLTP
-827 SLTELIPDAVV
+827 LAPHALV
-838 LPTLRRAQDEFTT
+838 LPTLRRAQDEPTT
-851 FQTQLATLHCHG
+851 FLTQLATLHCNG

-873 DGDLVDTPTITFDRT
+873 DGDLADTPTITFDRT
-888 RHWAA
+888 PHWAA
-893 GRALPTEADAL
+893 GPPAPDPTDTL

-914 QVRHTWSATAPA
+914 QTRHTWSTTAPA

-941 VLPGAGFCA
+941 VLPGAAFCA

-955 ARTALTGTPTDIRLT
+955 AHTALTGAPPDITLT

-979 LDDDTQMSTTVALTT
+979 LDDDTQMSTTVTPTPT

-1007 DGSWQLHAAAI
+1007 DGSWQLHATATAH
-1018 ARRGLAP
+1018 RGPAP
-1025 HDTRATSVSG
+1025 HPTPPPPAPG
-1035 LSDRH
+1035 LSNRH
-1040 PVPLDPARLYAS
+1040 PVPLDPARLYAT
-1052 LRARGLEHGPAFTGI
+1052 LRACGLEHGPAFTGI
-1067 TTLRT
+1067 TTLHT
-1072 TSRQDSFW
+1072 TSRRDSFW
-1080 ADIQLPL
+1080 ADIQLPPP
-1087 TARTPEPALSVHP
+1087 ARTPEPALSIHP

-1106 LQLLVAG
+1106 LQLLVAAIDF
-1113 LGSESTPAPILPV
+1113 ESTPAPILPL
-1126 QVRALRIL
+1126 QVRTLRIL
-1134 GDPAQAAHAHARVTE
+1134 GDPAQAAHAHAQVTE
-1149 SSGTTLAGDVRV
+1149 NNGTTLAGDVRL
-1161 LNAQGQPVLALD
+1161 LNAQGRPVLALD
-1173 GVQFTRRE
+1173 GVRFTRSE
-1181 PAERTA
+1181 PAQDNT
-1187 VDQWFVEPGW
+1187 VDQWFLQHGW
-1197 HRAPPP
+1197 HRAPSPRPTTTPP
-1203 RTAPTPS
+1203 
-1210 GNWLIVDEGDG
+1210 GNWLILDEGDG
-1221 QAEHLAAVLRAA
+1221 QGEHLAALLHTA
-1233 GAETQVWQC
+1233 GAQTQVRQY
-1242 LPGVEE
+1242 PANTEE

-1253 ETFGQHLATLTNP
+1253 AAFGQHLTTPTNP
-1266 WRGVVLLFA
+1266 WRAVVLLFR
-1275 APSASDADPVQG
+1275 APTTPHPHPTQD
-1287 AQQRVRRLLAF
+1287 AQQRARQLLAF

-1303 EHCGAWR
+1303 QHSGPWR

-1322 ADESGHPAHSTV
+1322 QDETGHPAHSTV

-1342 VEQPRMRPTLIDTD
+1342 VEQPHLRPTLIDTD
-1356 PGEDGLRALAA
+1356 PGKNGLQALAT

-1379 LRGDTRYVARIDRA
+1379 LRGNTRHIARIDRA
-1393 PITPTE
+1393 PLTPTE
-1399 RSACATR
+1399 RTTCTTR

-1418 VGQLGD
+1418 AGQLGN

-1431 ATGRRWPGEGE
+1431 ATGRRHPDEGE
-1442 VEVRV
+1442 VEVRIN
-1447 DAAGLN
+1447 ATGLN
-1453 FRDVLTSL
+1453 FRDILTTL
-1461 GMLGSEPATPYRIGF
+1461 GMLGSEPTTPYRIGF
-1476 ECAGEV
+1476 ECAGEI

-1488 VSHVR
+1488 VHHLR
-1493 PGDPVVA
+1493 PKDPVLA
-1500 VQLEGGAFGSFIT
+1500 IQLEGGTFGSFIT
-1513 LPATAVIPVP
+1513 LPATAVTPLP
-1523 PVLAPITAAGLPTAF
+1523 PTLTPTTAAGLPTAF
-1538 LTAWYALRHV
+1538 LTAWYALRHL

-1554 ERVLIHSGTGGTGLA
+1554 ERVLIHSATGGTGLA
-1569 AIAVAHL
+1569 AIAVARL
-1576 LGADVLATAG
+1576 LGADILATAG
-1586 SEDKRRHLRGMG
+1586 SEEKRNHLRAMG

-1608 GFAEQTRQA
+1608 DFAKQTRQA
-1617 TDGQGADVVLNSL
+1617 TDGQGVDVVLNSL
-1630 AGPAVRAGLESLRPF
+1630 TGPAVRAGLETLRPF

-1659 APLGLAPLRHNIT
+1659 APLRLAPLRHNIT

-1677 LIELQQRRPELFAA
+1677 LIELQQQRPKLFAT
-1691 VFREVMDHIAA
+1691 VFRETMDHIAA

-1716 RAADAFRLMA
+1716 RAADAFHLMA
-1726 RAGHIGKIVLT
+1726 RAGHTGKIVLT
-1737 VPNRGEATA
+1737 VPDRGETTA
-1746 VLPDGPPVVRAD
+1746 VLPDGPPVVRTD

-1768 GLGLA
+1768 GLGMA
-1773 TARWLAEQGAG
+1773 TARWLAEQGAT
-1784 RIILNGRRSASLET
+1784 RIILNSRRCPSLET
-1798 ARVINDLTSS
+1798 AQAINELASS
-1808 TTVVLGDISRPDT
+1808 TTVILGDISRPET

-1830 HGGMPL
+1830 SSGVPL
-1836 RGILHCAMVLDDAA
+1836 RGIVHCAMVLDDAA

-1856 HQLKRVWAPKVT
+1856 HQLKRVWDPKVT

-1874 QATAAQSLDWF
+1874 QATATHSLDWF

-1916 RTRNGLPTLAVD
+1916 RTRNGQPTLAVD
-1928 WGPWGETGQATDFA
+1928 WGPWGETGQAVDFA

-1950 TRKGLQAL
+1950 TRKGLEAL
-1958 HSLLA
+1958 HALLA
-1963 HQRVRTAVI
+1963 HQRVQTAVI
-1972 PGPPQTWIP
+1972 PGPAQTWIP
-1981 SAAAHSSLFEL
+1981 STAAHSSLFEH

-1997 AEVAEPATDG
+1997 TEATTDKS
-2007 GGGNAFKRPQ
+2007 NTPQ
-2017 GGIRPQ
+2017 HPQDNIRSR

-2032 RQTALESYLADHIR
+2032 RQTALESYLTDHIR
-2046 AILRTG
+2046 TILRTG

-2079 DTDLDVRLAS
+2079 DTDLNIRLAG
-2089 NFVWQHPTV
+2089 NFIWQHPTIT
-2098 ASLATALVLHM
+2098 SLATALAIHM
-2109 GLAPQDEPPLS
+2109 GLASQDEPPLS
-2120 DTSP
+2120 GTSL

>member
-1 MNDKETLVAHRR
+1 MAHRT
-13 HPRRPANAPIA
+13 HPRHQVNPPIA

-29 CQLPGGADSPAA
+29 CRLPGDADSPAA

-56 PPGRETANPGEK
+56 PPGREMTNPEDG
-68 LPTDTQPAYHRGGY
+68 LPSHAQPVFHRGGY
-82 LKEVSR
+82 LKDISR
-88 FDADFFGVAG
+88 FDADFFGVSG

-106 QHRLLLEVVWEAL
+106 QHRLLLEVAWEAL

-127 RLTGSPTGVF
+127 RLAGSPTGVF

-143 DYMDQLAGRPQEL
+143 DYMDQLAGQPQEL

-170 RVSYLLGLHGPSIAL
+170 RLSYLLGLHGPSLAV

-202 LHREE
+202 LHRND

-222 RVTRSFAR
+222 RITRSFAR
-230 MGMLSPTGRCHTF
+230 MGMLSPTGHCHTF

-256 GVVVLKRLADA
+256 GAVVLKRLADA
-267 RRDGDR
+267 RKDGDR

-293 APSLAAQQALYRT
+293 APSLTAQQTLYRT
-306 AIDRA
+306 ALDRA

-339 AAVYGNGFSPCALGS
+339 AAVYGNGLSPCALGS
-354 VKTVL
+354 VKTIL

-380 GIIPPNLHF
+380 GTIPPNLHF

-396 AADATRFFVPVECT
+396 AADTTRFFVPVDCT

-437 QQPPK
+437 QQPPT
-442 PRRRASLSASRG
+442 PRRPSLPAPRK
-454 PRPSPPEVILVAA
+454 PRPSPAEVILVAA
-467 GSHQALPVA
+467 GSHQALPDA
-476 ASRLADWLDNDTTD
+476 ARRLADWLDNDGANT
-490 APLRDIAHTMALRR
+490 PLRDTAHTLALRR
-504 SPGRGRLAVVARSRT
+504 SPGRGRLAVLARSRT
-519 ETTDALRQFADGQ
+519 ETVDALRLFADGL

-540 STDVTAPR
+540 TTDVTAPR
-548 HPVWVFSGQGSQWPG
+548 QPVWVFSGQGSQWPG
-563 MGRELLT
+563 MGRELLAHD
-570 RNKAFA
+570 KAFA
-576 KALTDV
+576 KALNEV

-592 SVLELIR
+592 SVLGLIR

-607 PQVQPVLF
+607 PKVQPVLF
-615 ALQTALAAAWQAHGI
+615 ALQIALAATWQAHGVR
-630 QPAAV
+630 PAAV

-660 ICRRS
+660 ICHRS

-673 TGAMASVRLPQATIQ
+673 TGAMASVGLAQTTVE
-688 ATLTDTHAVSV
+688 ATLADAGADAVSV

-708 IISGDADQIA
+708 IISGDADQIT
-718 HLISQWDQ
+718 HLTSQWDQ
-726 LGIPATPIAVDVA
+726 LGIPAALIAVDVA
-739 SHSPYV
+739 SHSPHV
-745 DPLLPE
+745 DSLLPD

-764 CIPFYSTVTE
+764 RIPFYSTVTE
-774 DPRHS
+774 DPRHTS
-779 PLLDADYW
+779 LLDAAYW

-819 VVTQSLTN
+819 VVTQSLTD
-827 SLTELIPDAVV
+827 SLTELVPDAVV
-838 LPTLRRAQDEFTT
+838 LPTLRRAQDEPTT
-851 FQTQLATLHCHG
+851 FRAQLATLHCNG
-863 GTVDWTPLYG
+863 GTVDWTHLYG
-873 DGDLVDTPTITFDRT
+873 EDNLVDAPTITFDRT
-888 RHWAA
+888 HHWAV
-893 GRALPTEADAL
+893 GRTTPAHVDAL

-914 QVRHTWSATAPA
+914 QVRHTWSAAAPA

-941 VLPGAGFCA
+941 ILPGAGFCA

-955 ARTALTGTPTDIRLT
+955 AHAALTSVPTDIGLT

-979 LDDDTQMSTTVALTT
+979 LDDDTQMSTTVTLTN

-1018 ARRGLAP
+1018 ARRGPAP
-1025 HDTRATSVSG
+1025 HDARPTSVPS

-1040 PVPLDPARLYAS
+1040 PVPLDPARLYAA
-1052 LRARGLEHGPAFTGI
+1052 LRACGLEHGPAFTGI
-1067 TTLRT
+1067 TTLHT
-1072 TSRQDSFW
+1072 TSHRDSFW
-1080 ADIQLPL
+1080 ADIQLPP
-1087 TARTPEPALSVHP
+1087 TARTPEPALSIHP

-1113 LGSESTPAPILPV
+1113 IGFESTPAPILPL

-1134 GDPAQAAHAHARVTE
+1134 GDPTQAAHAHARVTE
-1149 SSGTTLAGDVRV
+1149 NNGTTLAGDVRV
-1161 LNAQGQPVLALD
+1161 LNAQGQPLLALD
-1173 GVQFTRRE
+1173 GVRFTRRE
-1181 PAERTA
+1181 PTQDNA
-1187 VDQWFVEPGW
+1187 VDQWFMQHGW
-1197 HRAPPP
+1197 HRTPSP
-1203 RTAPTPS
+1203 RTTTTPP
-1210 GNWLIVDEGDG
+1210 GNWLIMDEGDG
-1221 QAEHLAAVLRAA
+1221 QGEHLATLLRAA
-1233 GAETQVWQC
+1233 GAQTEVREY
-1242 LPGVEE
+1242 PSDAEE

-1253 ETFGQHLATLTNP
+1253 DTFGQHLTTPTNP
-1266 WRGVVLLFA
+1266 WRAVVLLFR
-1275 APSASDADPVQG
+1275 APTAPHTDPVQG
-1287 AQQRVRRLLAF
+1287 AQQRARRLLAF

-1303 EHCGAWR
+1303 EHRGAWR

-1322 ADESGHPAHSTV
+1322 EDESGHPAHSTV

-1342 VEQPRMRPTLIDTD
+1342 VEQPHMRPTLIDTD
-1356 PGEDGLRALAA
+1356 PGENGLRALAV

-1379 LRGDTRYVARIDRA
+1379 LRGDTRHIARINRA

-1399 RSACATR
+1399 RTACATR

-1418 VGQLGD
+1418 VGQLGN

-1431 ATGRRWPGEGE
+1431 ATGRRQPGEGE

-1447 DAAGLN
+1447 DATGLN
-1453 FRDVLTSL
+1453 FRDVLTTL
-1461 GMLGSEPATPYRIGF
+1461 GMLGSKPDTPYRIGF
-1476 ECAGEV
+1476 ECAGEI

-1488 VSHVR
+1488 VHHLR
-1493 PGDPVVA
+1493 PKDNVLA

-1513 LPATAVIPVP
+1513 LPAAAVTPLP
-1523 PVLAPITAAGLPTAF
+1523 PTLSPTTAAGLPTAY

-1554 ERVLIHSGTGGTGLA
+1554 ERVLIHSATGGTGLA
-1569 AIAVAHL
+1569 AIAVARL
-1576 LGADVLATAG
+1576 LGADILATAG
-1586 SEDKRRHLRGMG
+1586 SEEKRHHLRGMG

-1608 GFAEQTRQA
+1608 DFAEQTRQA
-1617 TDGQGADVVLNSL
+1617 TDGQGVDVVLNSL
-1630 AGPAVRAGLESLRPF
+1630 SGPAVRAGLESLRPF

-1659 APLGLAPLRHNIT
+1659 APLRLAPLRHNIT

-1677 LIELQQRRPELFAA
+1677 LIELQQRRPELFAT
-1691 VFREVMDHIAA
+1691 VFREAMGQIAA

-1716 RAADAFRLMA
+1716 RAADAFHLMA

-1737 VPNRGEATA
+1737 VPDRGETTA
-1746 VLPDGPPVVRAD
+1746 VLPDGPPVVRTD

-1773 TARWLAEQGAG
+1773 TARWLAEQGAS
-1784 RIILNGRRSASLET
+1784 RIILNGRRCPSLET
-1798 ARVINDLTSS
+1798 ARDINELASS

-1830 HGGMPL
+1830 TGGVPL
-1836 RGILHCAMVLDDAA
+1836 RGIVHCAMVLDDAA

-1874 QATAAQSLDWF
+1874 QATATHSLDWF

-1916 RTRNGLPTLAVD
+1916 RTRNGSPTLAVD
-1928 WGPWGETGQATDFA
+1928 WGPWGETGQAVDFA

-1950 TRKGLQAL
+1950 TRKGLEAL

-1963 HQRVRTAVI
+1963 HQRVQTAVI
-1972 PGPPQTWIP
+1972 PGPAQTWIP
-1981 SAAAHSSLFEL
+1981 SAAAYSSLFEL

-1997 AEVAEPATDG
+1997 SESAEPVTDG
-2007 GGGNAFKRPQ
+2007 DNTLKRPQ
-2017 GGIRPQ
+2017 GGIRCR

-2098 ASLATALVLHM
+2098 ASLATALAIHM
-2109 GLAPQDEPPLS
+2109 GLAPRDEPPHS
-2120 DTSP
+2120 GSSS

>member
-1 MNDKETLVAHRR
+1 MAHRR
-13 HPRRPANAPIA
+13 HAPRPANAPIA

-29 CQLPGGADSPAA
+29 CRLPGDADSPAA
-41 LWRLLVKGRE
+41 FWRLLVEGRE
-51 AVSTP
+51 AVGAP
-56 PPGRETANPGEK
+56 PPGRETAGPRNGPS
-68 LPTDTQPAYHRGGY
+68 PDAQPAFHRGGY
-82 LKEVSR
+82 LKDVSR

-119 EHAGLPPE
+119 EHAGLPPD
-127 RLTGSPTGVF
+127 RLTGSPTGMF

-143 DYMDQLAGRPQEL
+143 DYMDQLVGRPQEL

-256 GVVVLKRLADA
+256 GVAVLKRLADA

-293 APSLAAQQALYRT
+293 APSPTAQQALYRT
-306 AIDRA
+306 ALGRA
-311 GVDPARISLVEAHGT
+311 GVDPARVSLVEAHGT

-339 AAVYGNGFSPCALGS
+339 AAVYGNGLSPCALGS
-354 VKTVL
+354 VKTAL

-396 AADATRFFVPVECT
+396 TADSTRFFVPVECT
-410 PWPGNQPVRLAA
+410 PWPGKQPVRLAA
-422 VSSFGFSGTNAHVIL
+422 VSSFGFSGTNAHVIV

-442 PRRRASLSASRG
+442 PSRRAGLPG
-454 PRPSPPEVILVAA
+454 PRRPRTAPPEVILVAA
-467 GSHQALPVA
+467 GSRRALPTA
-476 ASRLADWLDNDTTD
+476 ARRLADWLEADGAN
-490 APLRDIAHTMALRR
+490 APLRDVAHTLALRR
-504 SPGRGRLAVVARSRT
+504 SPGRGRLAVVARSRA
-519 ETTDALRQFADGQ
+519 ETVDALRLFVDGL
-532 PHPALIPG
+532 PHPALVSG
-540 STDVTAPR
+540 TTDVTAPR
-548 HPVWVFSGQGSQWPG
+548 RPVWVFSGQGSQRTG
-563 MGRELLT
+563 MGRELLA
-570 RNKAFA
+570 RNETFT

-592 SVLELIR
+592 SALELIR

-607 PQVQPVLF
+607 PRIQPVLF
-615 ALQTALAAAWQAHGI
+615 ALQIALAATWQAHGVR
-630 QPAAV
+630 PAAV

-673 TGAMASVRLPQATIQ
+673 TGAMASVGLDQATVE
-688 ATLTDTHAVSV
+688 AALVDAGADAVSV

-708 IISGDADQIA
+708 VISGDADQIA
-718 HLISQWDQ
+718 HLIGQWDQ
-726 LGIPATPIAVDVA
+726 RGIPATPIAVDVA
-739 SHSPYV
+739 SHSPHV
-745 DPLLPE
+745 DPLLTD
-751 LHQALSSLTPRPP
+751 LHQALLGLTPRPP
-764 CIPFYSTVTE
+764 HIPFYSTVTE
-774 DPRHS
+774 DPRHR
-779 PLLDADYW
+779 PLLDAAYW

-805 QDRHQIYIEISPHP
+805 LDRHQVYIEISPHP
-819 VVTQSLTN
+819 VVTQSLTD
-827 SLTELIPDAVV
+827 SLAELVPDAVV
-838 LPTLRRAQDEFTT
+838 LPTLRREQDESTT
-851 FQTQLATLHCHG
+851 LRTQLATLHCNG
-863 GTVDWTPLYG
+863 GTVDWTSLYG
-873 DGDLVDTPTITFDRT
+873 DGVLVEAPTITFDRT
-888 RHWAA
+888 RHWAV
-893 GRALPTEADAL
+893 GQELPADTDAL
-904 PGRHTETPGD
+904 PGRHTEIPGD
-914 QVRHTWSATAPA
+914 QIRHTWRATAPVRN
-926 LHLPWLNDHH
+926 LPWLGDHH
-936 VHGTP
+936 VHGAP

-955 ARTALTGTPTDIRLT
+955 ARTALTGAATDIGLT
-970 DITFQDLLR
+970 DITFHDLLR
-979 LDDDTQMSTTVALTT
+979 LSDDTEMSTTVTLTT
-994 GEQAACEVHSRNP
+994 GEQATCEIHSRNP
-1007 DGSWQLHAAAI
+1007 DGSWQLHATAL

-1025 HDTRATSVSG
+1025 HETHATPAHG
-1035 LSDRH
+1035 LSHRH
-1040 PVPLDPARLYAS
+1040 PVPLDPARLYAR
-1052 LRARGLEHGPAFTGI
+1052 LRACGLEHGPAFTGI
-1067 TTLRT
+1067 TALRT
-1072 TSRQDSFW
+1072 TRRQDSFW
-1080 ADIQLPL
+1080 ADVQLPP
-1087 TARTPEPALSVHP
+1087 TARTPEPALDIHP

-1113 LGSESTPAPILPV
+1113 VGLESAPAPILPV

-1149 SSGTTLAGDVRV
+1149 NSDTTLAGDVRV
-1161 LNAQGQPVLALD
+1161 LDTDGRPVLALD
-1173 GVQFTRRE
+1173 GVRFTRRE
-1181 PAERTA
+1181 PAEGAA
-1187 VDQWFVEPGW
+1187 VDQWFMELGW
-1197 HRAPPP
+1197 HQVPPP
-1203 RTAPTPS
+1203 RTAPAPP
-1210 GNWLIVDEGDG
+1210 GNWLVVDEGDG
-1221 QAEHLAAVLRAA
+1221 RAERLAALLRAA
-1233 GAETQVWQC
+1233 GAEAEVREC
-1242 LPGVEE
+1242 PSDVEE
-1248 LAPLA
+1248 LTPLA
-1253 ETFGQHLATLTNP
+1253 ETFGRHLTAGTNP
-1266 WRGVVLLFA
+1266 WRAVVLLFG
-1275 APSASDADPVQG
+1275 APPVPDTDPVEG
-1287 AQQRVRRLLAF
+1287 AQQRARRLLAF

-1303 EHCGAWR
+1303 EHRGAWR
-1310 LYAVTRHAYAVT
+1310 LYAVTQHAYAVT
-1322 ADESGHPAHSTV
+1322 ADESGHPAHGTV

-1356 PGEDGLRALAA
+1356 PGDEGLRVLAA

-1379 LRGDTRYVARIDRA
+1379 LRGDTRYAARIDRA
-1393 PITPTE
+1393 PVTAAE
-1399 RSACATR
+1399 RAACATR

-1431 ATGRRWPGEGE
+1431 ATGRRRPGEGE

-1447 DAAGLN
+1447 EATGLN

-1488 VSHVR
+1488 VDHVR
-1493 PGDPVVA
+1493 PGDPVLA
-1500 VQLEGGAFGSFIT
+1500 VQFEGGCFGSFIT
-1513 LPATAVIPVP
+1513 LPASAVTPVP
-1523 PVLAPITAAGLPTAF
+1523 PALSPTTAAGLPTAF

-1554 ERVLIHSGTGGTGLA
+1554 ERVLIHSATGGTGLA
-1569 AIAVAHL
+1569 AIAVARL

-1586 SEDKRRHLRGMG
+1586 TEEKRRHLRGMG
-1598 IRCVMDSRTL
+1598 VRCVMDSRTL
-1608 GFAEQTRQA
+1608 DFAQQARRA
-1617 TDGQGADVVLNSL
+1617 TDGQGVDVVLNSL

-1645 GRFIELGVRDILAD
+1645 GRFVELGVRDILAD
-1659 APLGLAPLRHNIT
+1659 AALGLAPLRHNIT

-1677 LIELQQRRPELFAA
+1677 LIELQQRRPELFTT
-1691 VFREVMDHIAA
+1691 VLREVMDHIAA
-1702 QRLKPLLCT
+1702 ERLKPLLCT

-1716 RAADAFRLMA
+1716 RAADAFHLMA

-1737 VPNRGEATA
+1737 VPDRGEATA
-1746 VLPDGPPVVRAD
+1746 VVPDGTPVVRAD

-1773 TARWLAEQGAG
+1773 TARWLAEQGAD
-1784 RIILNGRRSASLET
+1784 RIILNGRRPASLEA
-1798 ARVINDLTSS
+1798 ARTINDLASS
-1808 TTVVLGDISRPDT
+1808 ATVVLGDISRPGI
-1821 AQRLVTAAT
+1821 AERLVTAAT
-1830 HGGMPL
+1830 NGGVPL
-1836 RGILHCAMVLDDAA
+1836 RGIVHCAMVLDDAA
-1850 LATVRD
+1850 LTTVRD

-1874 QATAAQSLDWF
+1874 RATADHSLDWF

-1928 WGPWGETGQATDFA
+1928 WGPWGETGQAVDFA

-1950 TRKGLQAL
+1950 TRKGLEAL
-1958 HSLLA
+1958 HSLLT

-1972 PGPPQTWIP
+1972 PGPPRTWIP
-1981 SAAAHSSLFEL
+1981 GAAAHSSLFEL
-1992 LAPAP
+1992 LAPSP
-1997 AEVAEPATDG
+1997 GEGAEPATDR
-2007 GGGNAFKRPQ
+2007 GNFPARSQ
-2017 GGIRPQ
+2017 DSASGIRAR
-2023 LEALPAGIA
+2023 LETLPAGIA
-2032 RQTALESYLADHIR
+2032 RQRALESYLADHIR

-2069 LLATELRIRL
+2069 LLATELRVRL
-2079 DTDLDVRLAS
+2079 DTDLAVRLAS

-2098 ASLATALVLHM
+2098 RSLATALAIHM
-2109 GLAPQDEPPLS
+2109 GLAPRDEPSPS
-2120 DTSP
+2120 DTDS

>member
-1 MNDKETLVAHRR
+1 MAHRT
-13 HPRRPANAPIA
+13 HPRRPVNPPLA

-29 CQLPGGADSPAA
+29 CRLPGDADSPAA

-51 AVSTP
+51 AVSPP
-56 PPGRETANPGEK
+56 PPGREMTNPEVGT
-68 LPTDTQPAYHRGGY
+68 PAPAQPAFHRGGY
-82 LKEVSR
+82 LKDVSR
-88 FDADFFGVAG
+88 FDADFFGVSG

-106 QHRLLLEVVWEAL
+106 QHRLLLEVAWEAL

-127 RLTGSPTGVF
+127 RLTGSSTGVF

-170 RVSYLLGLHGPSIAL
+170 RLSYLLGLHGPSIAL

-202 LHREE
+202 LLRQD
-207 CDLALA
+207 CDIALA

-230 MGMLSPTGRCHTF
+230 MGMLSPTGHCHTF

-267 RRDGDR
+267 RNDGDR

-293 APSLAAQQALYRT
+293 APSLTAQQALYRT
-306 AIDRA
+306 ALDRA

-339 AAVYGNGFSPCALGS
+339 AAVYGNGLSPCALGS
-354 VKTVL
+354 VKTIL

-380 GIIPPNLHF
+380 GTIPPNLNF

-396 AADATRFFVPVECT
+396 AADTTRFFIPVECT
-410 PWPGNQPVRLAA
+410 PWPGKQPVRLAA

-437 QQPPK
+437 QQPPT
-442 PRRRASLSASRG
+442 PRRSTTLPVPRN
-454 PRPSPPEVILVAA
+454 PRPSAPEVILVAA
-467 GSHQALPVA
+467 GSHQALPA
-476 ASRLADWLDNDTTD
+476 AARRLADWLDTD
-490 APLRDIAHTMALRR
+490 GANATLRNTAHTLALRR
-504 SPGRGRLAVVARSRT
+504 SPGRGRLAVLARSRT
-519 ETTDALRQFADGQ
+519 DTVEALRLFADGL
-532 PHPALIPG
+532 PHPALISG
-540 STDVTAPR
+540 TTDVTAPR
-548 HPVWVFSGQGSQWPG
+548 QPVWVFSGQGSQWPG
-563 MGRELLT
+563 MGRELLGH
-570 RNKAFA
+570 NKTFA
-576 KALTDV
+576 KALSDV

-592 SVLELIR
+592 SALELIR

-607 PQVQPVLF
+607 PKVQPVLF
-615 ALQTALAAAWQAHGI
+615 ALQIALAKTWQAHGV

-673 TGAMASVRLPQATIQ
+673 TGAMASVGLAQATVE
-688 ATLTDTHAVSV
+688 ATLADAGTDAVSV

-708 IISGDADQIA
+708 IISGDADQIT
-718 HLISQWDQ
+718 HLTSQWDQ
-726 LGIPATPIAVDVA
+726 LGIPAARIAVDVA
-739 SHSPYV
+739 SHSPHV
-745 DPLLPE
+745 DPLLPD

-764 CIPFYSTVTE
+764 RIPFYSTVTE
-774 DPRHS
+774 DPRHI
-779 PLLDADYW
+779 PLLDAAYW

-805 QDRHQIYIEISPHP
+805 QDRHQLYIEISPHP
-819 VVTQSLTN
+819 VVTQSLTD
-827 SLTELIPDAVV
+827 SLTELVPDAVV
-838 LPTLRRAQDEFTT
+838 LPTLRRAQDEPTT
-851 FQTQLATLHCHG
+851 FRTQLATLHCNG
-863 GTVDWTPLYG
+863 GTVDWTPLYR

-888 RHWAA
+888 RHWAVGQA
-893 GRALPTEADAL
+893 TQPQVETL

-914 QVRHTWSATAPA
+914 QIRHTWSTTAPA

-955 ARTALTGTPTDIRLT
+955 AHATLTGAPTDIGLT
-970 DITFQDLLR
+970 DITFHDLLR
-979 LDDDTQMSTTVALTT
+979 LDDDTQMSTTVTPTT
-994 GEQAACEVHSRNP
+994 GEQATCEVHSRNP
-1007 DGSWQLHAAAI
+1007 DGSWQLHATAI
-1018 ARRGLAP
+1018 ARRGPAP
-1025 HDTRATSVSG
+1025 HDARPTSVPA
-1035 LSDRH
+1035 LRDRH
-1040 PVPLDPARLYAS
+1040 PVPLDPAMLYAT
-1052 LRARGLEHGPAFTGI
+1052 LRACGLEHGPAFTGI
-1067 TTLRT
+1067 TTLQT
-1072 TSRQDSFW
+1072 TSHRDSFW
-1080 ADIQLPL
+1080 ADIQLPPA
-1087 TARTPEPALSVHP
+1087 ARTPEPALNVHP

-1113 LGSESTPAPILPV
+1113 IGFESTPAPILPH
-1126 QVRALRIL
+1126 QVGALRIL

-1149 SSGTTLAGDVRV
+1149 NSRTALAGDIRV
-1161 LNAQGQPVLALD
+1161 LNAQGQPLLALD
-1173 GVQFTRRE
+1173 GVRFTRRE
-1181 PAERTA
+1181 PPQDNA
-1187 VDQWFVEPGW
+1187 VDQWFMQLGW
-1197 HRAPPP
+1197 HRAPSP
-1203 RTAPTPS
+1203 RTTTTPP
-1210 GNWLIVDEGDG
+1210 GNWLIMDEGDG
-1221 QAEHLAAVLRAA
+1221 QGENLAALLRAA
-1233 GAETQVWQC
+1233 GAHTQVREI
-1242 LPGVEE
+1242 PSNAEE
-1248 LAPLA
+1248 LPPLA
-1253 ETFGQHLATLTNP
+1253 HTFAQHLTTGTSP
-1266 WRGVVLLFA
+1266 WRAVVLLFR
-1275 APSASDADPVQG
+1275 APTTPYTDPLQG
-1287 AQQRVRRLLAF
+1287 AQQRARQLLAF

-1303 EHCGAWR
+1303 EHSGAWR

-1322 ADESGHPAHSTV
+1322 EDESGHPAHSTV

-1356 PGEDGLRALAA
+1356 PGEKGLRALAA

-1379 LRGDTRYVARIDRA
+1379 LRGDTRHIARIDRA
-1393 PITPTE
+1393 PITTTE
-1399 RSACATR
+1399 RAACATR

-1418 VGQLGD
+1418 VGQLGN

-1431 ATGRRWPGEGE
+1431 ATGRRQPGEGE

-1447 DAAGLN
+1447 DATGLN
-1453 FRDVLTSL
+1453 FRDVLTTL

-1488 VSHVR
+1488 VHHLR
-1493 PGDPVVA
+1493 PKDA
-1500 VQLEGGAFGSFIT
+1500 VLAIQLEGGAFGSFIT
-1513 LPATAVIPVP
+1513 LPATAVIPLP
-1523 PVLAPITAAGLPTAF
+1523 PTLAPTTAAGLPTAF

-1554 ERVLIHSGTGGTGLA
+1554 ERVLVHSATGGTGLA
-1569 AIAVAHL
+1569 AIAVARL
-1576 LGADVLATAG
+1576 LGADILATAG
-1586 SEDKRRHLRGMG
+1586 SEEKRNHLRGMG
-1598 IRCVMDSRTL
+1598 IRHVMDSRTL
-1608 GFAEQTRQA
+1608 DFAEQTRQA
-1617 TDGQGADVVLNSL
+1617 TDGQGVDVVLNSL

-1659 APLGLAPLRHNIT
+1659 TPLGLAPLRHNIT

-1677 LIELQQRRPELFAA
+1677 LIELQQRRPELFAT
-1691 VFREVMDHIAA
+1691 VFREAMDQIAA

-1716 RAADAFRLMA
+1716 RAADAFHLMA

-1737 VPNRGEATA
+1737 VPDRGETTA
-1746 VLPDGPPVVRAD
+1746 VLPDGPPVVRTD

-1773 TARWLAEQGAG
+1773 TARWLAEHGAG
-1784 RIILNGRRSASLET
+1784 RIILNGRRPPSFET
-1798 ARVINDLTSS
+1798 ARAINDLASS
-1808 TTVVLGDISRPDT
+1808 TTVVLGDISQPDT
-1821 AQRLVTAAT
+1821 AQRLVRAAT
-1830 HGGMPL
+1830 SGGVPL
-1836 RGILHCAMVLDDAA
+1836 RGIVHCAMVLDDAA
-1850 LATVRD
+1850 LATVQD
-1856 HQLKRVWAPKVT
+1856 HQLKRVWAPKAA

-1874 QATAAQSLDWF
+1874 KATATHSLDWF

-1928 WGPWGETGQATDFA
+1928 WGPWGETGQAVDFA

-1950 TRKGLQAL
+1950 THKGLEAL
-1958 HSLLA
+1958 RSLLT
-1963 HQRVRTAVI
+1963 HQRVQTAVI
-1972 PGPPQTWIP
+1972 PGPAKTWIP

-1992 LAPAP
+1992 LAQAEAP
-1997 AEVAEPATDG
+1997 EPATDEG
-2007 GGGNAFKRPQ
+2007 DTLNRPQ
-2017 GGIRPQ
+2017 DSIRPR

-2079 DTDLDVRLAS
+2079 DTALDVRLAS
-2089 NFVWQHPTV
+2089 NFIWQHPTV
-2098 ASLATALVLHM
+2098 ASLATALATHM

-2120 DTSP
+2120 HTSS